1 MSPALAAMLAALPIL
16 FTILAM
22 AVFLWPAQRA
32 MPAVWLL
39 ASALAY
45 FFWKMEPLRILAA
58 SLEGALLA
66 LNILIIVAGAILVL
80 NVLRAGGGLAAI
92 NKGFNHIS
100 PDRRVQV
107 IIIAWLFSSFIEGA
121 AGFGTPAALV
131 APLLVGL
138 GFPPLCAV
146 MVALICNSTAVAF
159 GAVGTTINVGIGTAI
174 EGLLPAGLQPDAFLS
189 SVGIQAALINMFT
202 GSFIPLLAVMLMT
215 RHFGA
220 NRSLRE
226 GAAVWPLALISGL
239 AFTIPSFLAALLLGP
254 ELPSIIGGLAGL
266 ALVIHLISRGYF
278 LPSQSWDFPP
288 SQHWDKGW
296 GSKTETPPGEKG
308 RLSLG
313 LAWTPY
319 IIIALLLILTRLPA
333 LPLREMLTTFVLSWE
348 NILGQPQVSYQVEPL
363 YLPGII
369 PFALVAAL
377 TLLLHRISI
386 KQTKGILLQT
396 ARQLLPAAVAL
407 AFTVGMVRILVHSGV
422 NQAGLDSMLQT
433 LSTYG
438 ASLIGQAWPFFAPFL
453 GALGA
458 FVSGSNTVS
467 NILFG
472 GFQYG
477 VALNLDI
484 FPPLVLALQAVGGAT
499 GNMIA
504 VHNVIAVC
512 TVTGILGTEGIII
525 RRNLA
530 PMFLY
535 AGAVGLLGLLFT
547 LL

>member
-1 MSPALAAMLAALPIL
+1 MSPATLALLAALPIF
-16 FTILAM
+16 FTILTM
-22 AVFLWPAQRA
+22 AVLLWPAQRA
-32 MPAVWLL
+32 MPLVWVVAVVV
-39 ASALAY
+39 AF

-66 LNILIIVAGAILVL
+66 LNILVIVAGAILVL
-80 NVLRAGGGLAAI
+80 NVLRAGGGLTAI

-100 PDRRVQV
+100 ADRRVQV
-107 IIIAWLFSSFIEGA
+107 LIIGWLFSSFIEGA

-146 MVALICNSTAVAF
+146 MVALICNSTAVTF
-159 GAVGTTINVGIGTAI
+159 GAVGTTINVGLGTALT
-174 EGLLPAGLQPDAFLS
+174 GLLPAGPETASFLKT
-189 SVGIQAALINMFT
+189 VGIQAALINIIV

-215 RHFGA
+215 RIFGKK
-220 NRSLRE
+220 RSLWE
-226 GAAVWPLALISGL
+226 GFAVWPLALIGGF
-239 AFTIPSFLAALLLGP
+239 AFTIPSFLTAVLLGP
-254 ELPSIIGGLAGL
+254 ELPSIMGGLTGL
-266 ALVIHLISRGYF
+266 TLLIFLVSRGYF
-278 LPSQSWDFPP
+278 LPDHNWDFPSP
-288 SQHWDKGW
+288 GRWEKDW
-296 GSKTETPPGEKG
+296 GEKSETPPGDKG
-308 RLSLG
+308 RITLG

-319 IIIALLLILTRLPA
+319 IIIAVLLIITRLPA
-333 LPLREMLTTFVLSWE
+333 LPLREMLSAVTFAWE
-348 NILGQPQVSYQVEPL
+348 NILGQEQISYRVEPL

-377 TLLLHRISI
+377 TLLLHRISLA
-386 KQTKGILLQT
+386 KAKGILLLT

-407 AFTVGMVRILVHSGV
+407 AFTVGMVRILVNSDI
-422 NQAGLDSMLQT
+422 NNAGLDSMLLT
-433 LSTYG
+433 MSTFSASIIG
-438 ASLIGQAWPFFAPFL
+438 AAWPFFAPFL

-472 GFQYG
+472 GFQHG
-477 VALNLDI
+477 VATNLDI
-484 FPPLVLALQAVGGAT
+484 SRPLVLALQAVGGAT

-525 RRNLA
+525 RRNLTPA
-530 PMFLY
+530 FIY
-535 AGAVGLLGLLFT
+535 ATAVGLLGLLFAY
-547 LL
+547 L

>member
-1 MSPALAAMLAALPIL
+1 MSPGVSAILAALPL
-16 FTILAM
+16 FLTIITM
-22 AVFLWPAQRA
+22 AVLLWPAQRA

-39 ASALAY
+39 AASIAF
-45 FFWKMEPLRILAA
+45 FFWRMEPLRILAA

-66 LNILIIVAGAILVL
+66 LNILVIVAGAILVL

-100 PDRRVQV
+100 TDRRVQV
-107 IIIAWLFSSFIEGA
+107 LIIAWLFSSFIEGA

-146 MVALICNSTAVAF
+146 MVALICNSTAVTF
-159 GAVGTTINVGIGTAI
+159 GAVGTTINVGFGTALA
-174 EGLLPAGLQPDAFLS
+174 GLLPAGLDPDSFLKTI
-189 SVGIQAALINMFT
+189 GIQAALINLIV

-215 RHFGA
+215 RIFGEK
-220 NRSLRE
+220 RSLRE
-226 GAAVWPLALISGL
+226 GLAVWPLALISGF
-239 AFTIPSFLAALLLGP
+239 AFTIPSFLTALLLGP
-254 ELPSIIGGLAGL
+254 ELPSIIGGLVGL
-266 ALVIHLISRGYF
+266 ALLIHLVSRGYL
-278 LPSQSWDFPP
+278 LPAHNWDFPP
-288 SQHWDKGW
+288 NERW
-296 GSKTETPPGEKG
+296 GKDWGTKSETPPGEKG

-319 IIIALLLILTRLPA
+319 IIIALLLIITRLPA
-333 LPLREMLTTFVLSWE
+333 LPLREMLAAFTISWE
-348 NILGQPQVSYQVEPL
+348 NILGQAHISYHVAPL

-386 KQTKGILLQT
+386 QKTKGLLLQT
-396 ARQLLPAAVAL
+396 AQQLLPAAVAL
-407 AFTVGMVRILVHSGV
+407 AFTVAMVRILVHSDI
-422 NQAGLDSMLQT
+422 NEAGLDSMLLT
-433 LSTYG
+433 MSSFS
-438 ASLIGQAWPFFAPFL
+438 AALIGEAWPFFAPFL
-453 GALGA
+453 GSLGA

-472 GFQYG
+472 GFQHG
-477 VALNLDI
+477 VAVNLELSR
-484 FPPLVLALQAVGGAT
+484 PLVLALHAVGGAT

-530 PMFLY
+530 PAFLY
-535 AGAVGLLGLLFT
+535 AAAVGLLGLLFAYV
-547 LL
+547 